1 MKVALKKRDRRV
13 YDRQGKMMQIN
24 LFLIINLQK
33 RMRNQEPNDKEKSD
47 QRKRLVNSYLQ
58 YSTLGFQMVAIIGVF
73 AFIGYSI
80 DERKNSVT
88 PLYTAFFSLAGV
100 FIALYLVI
108 RSLKKIK
115 P

>member
-1 MKVALKKRDRRV
+1 MQSKDPNTHQDR
-13 YDRQGKMMQIN
+13 
-24 LFLIINLQK
+24 
-33 RMRNQEPNDKEKSD
+33 E
-47 QRKRLVNSYLQ
+47 QRKKLVNSYLQ
-58 YSTLGFQMVAIIGVF
+58 YSTLGFQMIAIIGVF
-73 AFIGYSI
+73 AFAGYMI
-80 DERKNSVT
+80 DERKNSAT